1 MSHGG
6 GDCTVRVT
14 VPVADAD
21 LAADRLWQAG
31 ASAIVERTVP
41 GGVVLDAG
49 GDPEALLAA
58 VADRWPG
65 EAIVVDL
72 AAALDAWRPYARAVT
87 VGDRLVV
94 RPPWVPPA
102 AVEPG
107 AVEVVVDP
115 GRAFGSGAH
124 PSTRLALA
132 ALVGLVRGGER
143 VLDVGCGSGVL
154 ALAALALGAAE
165 AMGVD
170 IDPAAREAS
179 AANAARNGMGDRLAV
194 TDTIARAA
202 GPAGGRYPLVVAN
215 LLLRDMVT
223 LAPEIAAAV
232 HEQGALV
239 VSGVLEGQRAELEQ
253 AFTGASV
260 VAAASE
266 DGWLALTLALTLR
279 AP

>member
-1 MSHGG
+1 VSEGG
-6 GDCTVRVT
+6 GDRTVRVT

-31 ASAIVERTVP
+31 ASAIAERTVP

-49 GDPEALLAA
+49 GDPEPLLAA
-58 VADRWPG
+58 VADRWPA
-65 EAIVVDL
+65 ETVVVDL
-72 AAALDAWRPYARAVT
+72 AAALDAWRPYARAVA

-94 RPPWVPPA
+94 RPPWVAPA
-102 AVEPG
+102 AVPG
-107 AVEVVVDP
+107 VEVIVDP

-132 ALVGLVRGGER
+132 ALVELVQGGER

-165 AMGVD
+165 AVGVD
-170 IDPAAREAS
+170 IDPAARA
-179 AANAARNGMGDRLAV
+179 ATTANAARNGMGDRLAV
-194 TDTIARAA
+194 TDTI
-202 GPAGGRYPLVVAN
+202 GGVADRFPLVVAN
-215 LLLRDMVT
+215 LLLPDH
-223 LAPEIAAAV
+223 LALATAIERAV
-232 HEQGALV
+232 EPGGLLV
-239 VSGVLEGQRAELEQ
+239 VSGLLDGQRADAER
-253 AFTGASV
+253 AFGSASV

-266 DGWLALTLALTLR
+266 DGWLALTLAFTLR